1 MSRKELIAL
10 REWLEEN
17 LRKGFICLSS
27 SPTAS
32 PILFVKKPDG
42 GLRFCGMKYFL
53 KINIIATFNNVR
65 IKEG

>member
-17 LRKGFICLSS
+17 LRKGFIFKESLNN
-27 SPTAS
+27 
-32 PILFVKKPDG
+32 LK
-42 GLRFCGMKYFL
+42 GMKYFL